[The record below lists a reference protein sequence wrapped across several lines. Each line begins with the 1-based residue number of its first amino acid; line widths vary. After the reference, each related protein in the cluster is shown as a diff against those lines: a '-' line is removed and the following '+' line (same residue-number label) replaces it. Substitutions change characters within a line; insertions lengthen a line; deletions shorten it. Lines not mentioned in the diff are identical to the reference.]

1 MTFSLIIKVKLSE
14 WEQNVPIPI
23 FLDDSVNTIKRK
35 VSLIQ
40 SAETLLFI
48 PFIRLDLEIK
58 SGETNR
64 LVKLTNESPV
74 HVLDGLKQK
83 LDPFS
88 TELSIVVTTLLDDLE
103 SQNYQEIWMET
114 DKRNMVFYE
123 NFLNNY
129 PQLREDTFQMALKI
143 VLFKSNPQIY
153 DHFQN
158 DITSAMGYILT
169 EMNKSAAEITK
180 VFSNL
185 NDYLRSASQVTYSSP
200 RPEEFTITNINY
212 RGSLG
217 IPIDIVDVFNTFKLT
232 ETIPFIGIGGQFID
246 RTNPVVRVFKINGKR
261 VIPEKEIKDFY
272 VTENKKQN
280 LIVYKKV
287 KGIVFK
293 IKVPETSAY
302 LTLLIEPNG
311 TFWINLK
318 PNKTQN
324 VVDNLLNDYIT
335 SLLKSVSKD
344 AGVIE
349 PQFELLNISTN
360 IETPFYINL
369 KTFVASLKRPSI
381 SKLLF
386 ELKPSKSTELTS
398 FLYKKEITINLK
410 DNVYLLNSSVLGIL
424 GVSGIWQL
432 CTIYTQI
439 MIVDNLIV
447 SEASSSQLERQ
458 QIRERSNIKRLKE
471 LGVKVKSTNCQK
483 QRQPIIVDTN
493 VPTVLKHPE
502 SYTLDYL
509 GKTYM
514 CTSDEHP
521 FPGFTN
527 ENILCC
533 FKKDQRKKEAFIR
546 NTTPQNLVSA
556 EASSSLR
563 KQHVITTEKLL
574 QNNRFGVLPNGLQE
588 SINDILQIKNIFRYG
603 VVQDQFSFFNALAK
617 ITGNETGTETWNS
630 FVSFV
635 KENKETIEQL
645 YTNIPVE
652 SKTPVIE
659 NNNLLIISFFTKLN
673 YFIFE
678 EDRLECSMQI
688 ITDFNNKYV
697 VLLKKDIHWELIV
710 EKSSNDVPIMTF
722 NRDHPLIKFMEQYYN
737 YSCEKKDYYP
747 ESFKKQYSP
756 LPQLNDILGKF
767 APIDYQI
774 VNLENNKVNFVWLN
788 GGFVPVK
795 ESTPKFGI
803 PWKWISEVNFPKLK
817 DQISV
822 LEKVGQNPLGVV
834 KKKGTVV
841 GVVSN
846 TGVMCPVDSS
856 DSDSDSDSEQSSLK
870 EVSSFMGPYIL
881 STERITWSHKKEES
895 TYQKLRLAFARYL
908 NRVDTDLRDTILQ
921 VVTSPSI
928 SDKRIKL
935 ADLIP
940 EGFKTEYSQLDI
952 SDLITELIVENTSS
966 DIVNNMVSSKFAD
979 LVSTLNEDILYDTI

>member
-1 MTFSLIIKVKLSE
+1 MTFSLSIKVNLSDDSLP
-14 WEQNVPIPI
+14 PIPI

-40 SAETLLFI
+40 SSETLLFI
-48 PFIRLDLEIK
+48 PFIRLDLKVNEDIIK
-58 SGETNR
+58 
-64 LVKLTNESPV
+64 LNESPV
-74 HVLDGLKQK
+74 HLLDTQFPH

-88 TELSIVVTTLLDDLE
+88 TKLSIIVTTLIDDLL

-123 NFLNNY
+123 NFLKEY

-169 EMNKSAAEITK
+169 EMNKSAAEIGK

-185 NDYLRSASQVTYSSP
+185 SDYLRSASQIEYSSP

-212 RGSLG
+212 TGNLG
-217 IPIDIVDVFNTFKLT
+217 TPIDIVDIFNSFQMT
-232 ETIPFIGIGGQFID
+232 EEIPFIGIGGQFID
-246 RTNPVVRVFKINGKR
+246 KSNPVVRVFKINGQR
-261 VIPEKEIKDFY
+261 AVPEKEIKDFY

-287 KGIVFK
+287 KGLVFK
-293 IKVPETSAY
+293 IKIPETSAY

-318 PNKTQN
+318 PNKTIG
-324 VVDNLLNDYIT
+324 VISNLLNNHVKP
-335 SLLKSVSKD
+335 LLNKLKNVDIESKLSFKL
-344 AGVIE
+344 V
-349 PQFELLNISTN
+349 NISTN

-369 KTFVASLKRPSI
+369 KTFVASIKRPSI
-381 SKLLF
+381 NKILF

-410 DNVYLLNSSVLGIL
+410 DNPYLLNSSVLSIL

-439 MIVDNLIV
+439 ITIDNLII
-447 SEASSSQLERQ
+447 SDSSSQVERQ

-483 QRQPIIVDTN
+483 QRQPIIIDTN
-493 VPTVLKHPE
+493 APTILKHPE

-533 FKKDQRKKEAFIR
+533 FKKDQRQKEAFIR
-546 NTTPQNLVSA
+546 NTSPQNLVSA
-556 EASSSLR
+556 EASSQKISR

-588 SINDILQIKNIFRYG
+588 SVNDILQIKNIFRYG
-603 VVQDQFSFFNALAK
+603 IVQDQFSFFNALAK
-617 ITGNETGTETWNS
+617 VDPRYNDNTALFWKEFKS
-630 FVSFV
+630 FLE
-635 KENKETIEQL
+635 ENRDTIEKL
-645 YTNIPVE
+645 YIQNLDYLINSSTPFLD
-652 SKTPVIE
+652 SKIDF
-659 NNNLLIISFFTKLN
+659 NSLLLVISFFTKYN
-673 YFIFE
+673 FFIFE

-688 ITDFNNKYV
+688 ITDFNNQFVILIKR
-697 VLLKKDIHWELIV
+697 DIYWELIV
-710 EKSSNDVPIMTF
+710 EKVEDEAKMTF
-722 NRDHPLIKFMEQYYN
+722 KRDHPLIKFMEQYYN
-737 YSCEKKDYYP
+737 FSCIKKDYYP
-747 ESFKKQYSP
+747 ESFKKQYTP
-756 LPQLNDILGKF
+756 LPDLNDILASFPG
-767 APIDYQI
+767 IDYQI
-774 VNLENNKVNFVWLN
+774 VNLENNKVNFVWLTN
-788 GGFVPVK
+788 GFVPVK

-803 PWKWISEVNFPKLK
+803 NWKWISEVKFPKLE
-817 DQISV
+817 DQISI
-822 LEKVGQNPLGVV
+822 LERVNQNPIGVV
-834 KKKGTVV
+834 KNKNNAVI

-846 TGVMCPVDSS
+846 TGVMCPVDPTISTT
-856 DSDSDSDSEQSSLK
+856 LK
-870 EVSSFMGPYIL
+870 EVTSFMGPYIL
-881 STERITWSHKKEES
+881 NDRVTWSHKKEES
-895 TYQKLRLAFARYL
+895 SYQKLRLQFARYL
-908 NRVDTDLRDTILQ
+908 NRVDTDLRDTILE
-921 VVTSPSI
+921 VVKSI
-928 SDKRIKL
+928 DIDNYQKRQKL
-935 ADLIP
+935 NDLIP
-940 EGFKTEYSQLDI
+940 EQIKTIGSEFDL

-966 DIVNNMVSSKFAD
+966 DIINNTVSSKFAD
-979 LVSTLNEDILYDTI
+979 LVSTLQEDILYDI